1 MKNVLKRLIELI
13 NLFKD
18 DTKISTNKIKDSIP
32 DYRDLNDQAF
42 RRAFERDGK
51 QCVQKTTDNEIMGCH
66 ETDDEAIA
74 QMRALYAA
82 EENE

>member
-32 DYRDLNDQAF
+32 DYRDLNEQAF
-42 RRAFERDGK
+42 RRAFESCLLYTSPSPRDK
-51 QCVQKTTDNEIMGCH
+51 RQSRMPSS
-66 ETDDEAIA
+66 A
-74 QMRALYAA
+74 
-82 EENE
+82 

>member
-32 DYRDLNDQAF
+32 DYRDLNEQAL
-42 RRAFERDGK
+42 K
-51 QCVQKTTDNEIMGCH
+51 K
-66 ETDDEAIA
+66 
-74 QMRALYAA
+74 ALKREKWY
-82 EENE
+82 

>member
-1 MKNVLKRLIELI
+1 M
-13 NLFKD
+13 
-18 DTKISTNKIKDSIP
+18 P
-32 DYRDLNDQAF
+32 YRIVV
-42 RRAFERDGK
+42 RDGK